1 MAFFLVMWLLNMSS
15 PEKRIRLAI
24 YFKNFSIFEESGTSF
39 LDKQSEIFSEPGESP
54 SKAMIE
60 YYGDQSL
67 DGKEDSMITMGR
79 FKAEDRKQDIKDWG
93 DVKFGSMRPADGRLE
108 MEKIAVQEN
117 IIKALSEGMQ
127 EGLSDIKEQVM
138 VDVIDSGVRIQ
149 MIDKKGGLMFEVGNP
164 TLTSTAKEVLRI
176 VSKYINTLPNKVVI
190 EGHTDA
196 LPYAGSDYS
205 NWELSTERASSARK
219 VLETNGLDLD
229 RIARVA
235 GYAATNPLIEDNHD
249 DPRNRRV
256 SIILMFPPKRP
267 DEW

>member
-15 PEKRIRLAI
+15 PEKRIRLAT
-24 YFKNFSIFEESGTSF
+24 YFKNFSIFEETGTSF
-39 LDKQSEIFSEPGESP
+39 LDKREAIFSEPGESV
-54 SKAMIE
+54 SKAMTE
-60 YYGDQSL
+60 YYGDEVLESNV
-67 DGKEDSMITMGR
+67 DTTITMGR
-79 FKAEDRKQDIKDWG
+79 FKQEDRKQDIKDWG
-93 DVKFGSMRPADGRLE
+93 DVKFGSLRSADGRLE
-108 MEKIAVQEN
+108 LEKIEVQED
-117 IIKALSEGMQ
+117 IMKALSEGMQ
-127 EGLSDIKEQVM
+127 EGLSDIKDQVM

-149 MIDKKGGLMFEVGNP
+149 MIDKEGGLMFEIGNP
-164 TLTSTAKEVLRI
+164 TLTQTAKEVLRI
-176 VSKYINTLPNKVVI
+176 ITKYINTLPNKVVI

-196 LPYAGSDYS
+196 LPYAGSGYS

-235 GYAATNPLIEDNHD
+235 GYAATNPFIVDNKD

-256 SIILMFPPKRP
+256 SIILLFPPKRP

>member
-15 PEKRIRLAI
+15 PEKRVELAT

-39 LDKQSEIFSEPGESP
+39 LDKRDEIFSEPGESV
-54 SKAMIE
+54 SKAMTE
-60 YYGDQSL
+60 YYGDEILESNV
-67 DGKEDSMITMGR
+67 DTNITMGR

-93 DVKFGSMRPADGRLE
+93 DVKFGSLRPADGRLE
-108 MEKIAVQEN
+108 MEKIEVRN
-117 IIKALSEGMQ
+117 DIVKALSEGMQ
-127 EGLSDIKEQVM
+127 EGLPDIKDQVI

-149 MIDKKGGLMFEVGNP
+149 MIDKEGGLMFEIGNP
-164 TLTSTAKEVLRI
+164 ALTSTAKDVLHI
-176 VSKYINTLPNKVVI
+176 ITEYINTLPNKLVI

-235 GYAATNPLIEDNHD
+235 GYAATRPFIEDNHD

-256 SIILMFPPKRP
+256 SIILLFPKERP
-267 DEW
+267 AKW